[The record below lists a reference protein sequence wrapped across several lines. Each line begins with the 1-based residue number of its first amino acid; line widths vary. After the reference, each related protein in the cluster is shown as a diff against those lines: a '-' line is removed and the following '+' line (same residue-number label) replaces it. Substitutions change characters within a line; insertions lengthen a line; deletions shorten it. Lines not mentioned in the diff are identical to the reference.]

1 MPKIVIVGC
10 LVCYWSVLV
19 LIWPLVLVFDLRVS
33 EEGRWS
39 KSVDYTLGTPK
50 IAEVSKGCSDQDP

>member
-10 LVCYWSVLV
+10 LVCYWSV
-19 LIWPLVLVFDLRVS
+19 LVLVFDLRVS